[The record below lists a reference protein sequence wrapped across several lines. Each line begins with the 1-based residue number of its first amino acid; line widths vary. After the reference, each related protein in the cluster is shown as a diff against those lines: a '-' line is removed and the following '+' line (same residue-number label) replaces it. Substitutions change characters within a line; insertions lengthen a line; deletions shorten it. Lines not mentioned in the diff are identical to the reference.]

1 MKVASTHRGT
11 RPRGP
16 RPRSGGTSGRRWSA
30 LLSALLVAVGAFLVA
45 PAQPA
50 AAQGNGEWS
59 IDPQV
64 PEGADQNSRRYFFLE
79 GAPGSTIQDSAV
91 VANTSNRTIT
101 FDIFGS
107 DATNTPRDGGFALD
121 RAQDP
126 KDEVGAWIQ
135 IPEQQR
141 RLTLEPNQRV
151 RVPFAI
157 VIPQNARPGDHIGG
171 VVALNTAIEGTQQ
184 QGDIQINIQRQIG
197 ARVYLRVA
205 GDIVPGM
212 TVENVRVERESGF
225 GSFFGSSKATIHYTV
240 VNRGNIIV
248 RPKFEIEATG
258 LFGRDLM
265 HREDKNV
272 PVELMPGQQVE
283 LRQTW
288 NDAPRLDRVSVKVT
302 ATTDISVAATA
313 GAAPSMIK
321 DSGSASFTAVP
332 WPALLLLAFLLIA
345 GGVAWQYFRGQRG
358 KGDGG
363 KGAKPEGPKPSGD
376 PEAKKPADVTSGK
389 NGKGTKPGGTET
401 DSPATPATAPQA
413 DTTPEK
419 ETPEETPEEAP
430 DKETQPA
437 EEPAKAAAAEAPDP
451 TGVGN

>member
-1 MKVASTHRGT
+1 MKVASTHRGN
-11 RPRGP
+11 RPGEP
-16 RPRSGGTSGRRWSA
+16 RPHPGGTSWRRWPA
-30 LLSALLVAVGAFLVA
+30 LLSALLVAVGAFLVV

-101 FDIFGS
+101 FEIFGS

-197 ARVYLRVA
+197 ARVYLRVS

-212 TVENVRVERESGF
+212 TVENVRVERDSGF
-225 GSFFGSSKATIHYTV
+225 GAFFGSSKAIIHYTV

-248 RPKFEIEATG
+248 RPKFDISASG
-258 LFGRDLM
+258 LFGRELM
-265 HREDKNV
+265 HRTDKNV

-288 NDAPRLDRVSVKVT
+288 NDAPRLDRVNVKVT
-302 ATTDISVAATA
+302 ATTDISVAATGTA
-313 GAAPSMIK
+313 TAPGVIK

-345 GGVAWQYFRGQRG
+345 GGVAWQYFRGRRG
-358 KGDGG
+358 KADGG
-363 KGAKPEGPKPSGD
+363 QGAAPKSPKPSRD
-376 PEAKKPADVTSGK
+376 PEAKD
-389 NGKGTKPGGTET
+389 
-401 DSPATPATAPQA
+401 TPATGRPAKDKPAEESPAPKDPVRQE
-413 DTTPEK
+413 PEK
-419 ETPEETPEEAP
+419 EPQTEPE
-430 DKETQPA
+430 PA
-437 EEPAKAAAAEAPDP
+437 EEPAKAAAGKESAAGSAADAPDP